1 MDTDDRIVSS
11 DEELL
16 ILVDNDDRDAGF
28 LSKAACH
35 DGSGILH
42 RAFSVFLF
50 DASGELLLQQRSARK
65 RLWPMFWANSCC
77 SHPRKG
83 ESLDIAA
90 KRRLQDELNIAADLE
105 FVYKF
110 IYQANFGDAG
120 SENELCS
127 VFLGR
132 LHEKAIANTTEIEAL
147 RFVSK
152 DALWR
157 QLAARP
163 EIFTPWLKLEWQSLN
178 ESYSDVLSR
187 YLCSVE

>member
-1 MDTDDRIVSS
+1 MDSDERIVSS

-50 DASGELLLQQRSARK
+50 NASGELLLQQRSAKK

-83 ESLDIAA
+83 ESLEIAA
-90 KRRLQDELNIAADLE
+90 KRRLQDELNIVADLE

-110 IYQANFGDAG
+110 TYQAKFGDAG
-120 SENELCS
+120 SEHELCS

-132 LHEKAIANTTEIEAL
+132 LNENAIANTTEIEAL

-152 DALWR
+152 DALR
-157 QLAARP
+157 HEFATCP
-163 EIFTPWLKLEWQSLN
+163 ETFTPWLKLEWQCLN
-178 ESYSDVLSR
+178 ETHADVLSR
-187 YLCSVE
+187 YLRPVE